1 MNKWACRSA
10 MTAATMAALCG
21 CEAADSKFASVQVR
35 TDEEAEPY
43 VHVPVPAPPD
53 EPRLYVQA
61 MSNKL
66 EDGGEAPCPKSSAGH
81 VQRIPYSHVKIAE
94 HANVINTAPL
104 RWTTA
109 DTRHVYELR
118 EGAELDVIDL
128 GSADEMKAVTWDDAY
143 WFRRR
148 CYEDCDDDTSMGIP
162 TAVERIDRVT
172 GERKRLS
179 KGYHGLT
186 QLQLVGDFVYWG
198 IYGHQIGGGVYRVHK
213 DGTGEIELTLE
224 GGKEVD
230 KIRQLQATEHGLLAV
245 TKTQVL
251 WFRDGEPLGREL
263 LAVTESVGDAVIDG
277 DYAYIAEYGER
288 YWKSAPSGYIRSV
301 RLDGTD
307 FKTLAGPVQFPQTIA
322 VRGDTVFYMLRKD
335 ATIYAVPTTGG
346 EPRVALLPRF
356 DEQPCNETTAMW
368 STSQGLVWQRSPSG
382 FLPVADDTLWF
393 APWSMLELPT
403 QPVNAPVNNHR
414 RRKAAR

>member
-53 EPRLYVQA
+53 EPRLYVEA

-128 GSADEMKAVTWDDAY
+128 GSADEMKAATWDDAY

-148 CYEDCDDDTSMGIP
+148 CYEDCDGRTSMGIP

-179 KGYHGLT
+179 KGYWGLT
-186 QLQLVGDFVYWG
+186 KPLPRGSYVYWG
-198 IYGHQIGGGVYRVHK
+198 IFGHGIGGGVFRVGK
-213 DGTGEIELTLE
+213 DGSGEVELRLQDKSVERVEELTAM
-224 GGKEVD
+224 KN
-230 KIRQLQATEHGLLAV
+230 GLLA
-245 TKTQVL
+245 TTENQLL
-251 WFRDGEPLGREL
+251 WFPDGEQLGREL
-263 LAVTESVGDAVIDG
+263 MKVRESIGGAVVDGDA
-277 DYAYIAEYGER
+277 AYIAEYGKR
-288 YWKSAPSGYIRSV
+288 YWDSKPSGYIHRV

-322 VRGDTVFYMLRKD
+322 VHGDTVFYMLRKD

-368 STSQGLVWQRSPSG
+368 STSHGLVWQRSPGG

-393 APWSMLELPT
+393 APWSMLELPN
-403 QPVNAPVNNHR
+403 QPVNAPANNHR